1 MTFNLVPLREILDRH
16 TEDLDPAP
24 TAKFQAELL
33 DATVAGVQEWLRQPD
48 IVAVMYEGLIE
59 SGTQLLTGAQLAL
72 IREAGR
78 K

>member
-1 MTFNLVPLREILDRH
+1 MAGVTFNLRPLRDILA
-16 TEDLDPAP
+16 EYDPNLEQPHPADVD
-24 TAKFQAELL
+24 EMVL
-33 DATVAGVQEWLRQPD
+33 GVQEWLRQPD